1 MAKNAIIAALA
12 EALSRMQNAGDLPT
26 SVSSRIELQTPRD
39 PRHGDI
45 ATGLALALANEVGAS
60 PRQVAERLVS
70 HLRLPPDLVEK
81 VEVAG
86 PGFINFTLAPAYL
99 RSVLRTV
106 LAQGDRYGSTDAG
119 GGKSLLLEFVS
130 ANPTGPIA
138 VVQGRAA
145 AIGDTLAKLFEH
157 TGWRVSREYYVND
170 ALNSTQIQ
178 RFAETLEARYLQK
191 LGQQVTVPED
201 GYQGDYVVDMAE
213 ELAQTEGERYLRL
226 SRQERLAALYQYSLN
241 SIVAS
246 QRQDMDA
253 FGVRFDAWFRESALY
268 QNHEVEAAI
277 EALRARGYTYQAEGA
292 LWLKATELG
301 DEQDH
306 VLVRS
311 DGRPGYLAADIA
323 YHRNKFDRGFDRL
336 IDIWGPDHQ
345 GHVRRTKAG
354 VRALGYDPSRFE
366 ILIHQI
372 VRLFR
377 GSEMVRMSKRAGDI
391 IPLSAL
397 LEDVG
402 ADAARFFFLM
412 QSLDSHLD
420 FDLELAKKQANEN
433 PVYYVQYAHARI
445 CSILREAEQR
455 GPGAG
460 FADPAN
466 SGFTKAAPNLDRL
479 GEPDE
484 LALIRKLAEL
494 PDEIADAAERYEPHR
509 MTRYARE
516 IASVFHGFYTNCRVL
531 TDDAELTAARLCL
544 VQATLTVLRIVLNM
558 LGISAPQKM

>member
-1 MAKNAIIAALA
+1 MARDTIIAALA
-12 EALSRMQNAGDLPT
+12 EALSRAQNAGDLPT
-26 SVSSRIELQTPRD
+26 SVLPRIELQTPRD
-39 PRHGDI
+39 PRHGDV
-45 ATGLALALANEVGAS
+45 ATSIALALANEVGAA
-60 PRQVAERLVS
+60 PRQLAERLVS
-70 HLRLPPDLVEK
+70 HLRLPGDLVEK

-99 RSVLRTV
+99 RGVVRAVLE
-106 LAQGDRYGSTDAG
+106 QSDRYGRSDAG

-157 TGWRVSREYYVND
+157 TGWRVSREYYIND

-191 LGQQVTVPED
+191 FGQRASVPED

-213 ELAQTEGERYLRL
+213 ELAQTEGDRYLKM
-226 SRQERLAALYQYSLN
+226 SREERLAALYEYSLN

-246 QRQDMDA
+246 QRGDMDA
-253 FGVRFDAWFRESALY
+253 FGVQFDTWFHESSLY
-268 QNHEVEAAI
+268 QSGEVEAGI
-277 EALRARGYTYQAEGA
+277 EALKQAGYTYEADGA

-420 FDLELAKKQANEN
+420 FDLELAKNQANEN
-433 PVYYVQYAHARI
+433 PVYYVQYAHARV
-445 CSILREAEQR
+445 CSILREAQER
-455 GPGAG
+455 GVPLPQSPSA
-460 FADPAN
+460 
-466 SGFTKAAPNLDRL
+466 NLDRL

-484 LALIRKLAEL
+484 LTLIRKLAEL

-516 IASVFHGFYTNCRVL
+516 MASVFHGFYTNCRVL
-531 TDDAELTAARLCL
+531 TDDAELSAARLSL
-544 VQATLTVLRIVLNM
+544 VQATLAVLRAVLSM
-558 LGISAPQKM
+558 LGVSAPERM